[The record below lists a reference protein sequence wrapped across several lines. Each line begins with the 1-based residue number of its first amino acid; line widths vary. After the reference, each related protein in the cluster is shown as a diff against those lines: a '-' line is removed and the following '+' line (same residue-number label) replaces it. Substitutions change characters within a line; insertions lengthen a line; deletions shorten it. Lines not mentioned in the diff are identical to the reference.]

1 MGVTPFRHDVCSPTR
16 PYAGYATRERRRAR
30 PAVRNRQCTA
40 TAVPA
45 LHAFS
50 AVLHGV
56 GQDTEPVD
64 LHFEDI
70 AGLHENGGLTRR
82 SDATRRAGDDHIT
95 SLQTHRDTDHFN
107 QRWDTE
113 DELICARILHH
124 AAI

>member
-1 MGVTPFRHDVCSPTR
+1 MAS
-16 PYAGYATRERRRAR
+16 RERRRAR
-30 PAVRNRQCTA
+30 PAVRNRQCTD

-50 AVLHGV
+50 PFLHGV
-56 GQDTEPVD
+56 GQDTEPLD
-64 LHFEDI
+64 LHCEDI
-70 AGLHENGGLTRR
+70 AGLHENGWLTRR

-113 DELICARILHH
+113 YEQVCARILHRVG
-124 AAI
+124 I

>member
-1 MGVTPFRHDVCSPTR
+1 MFSTR
-16 PYAGYATRERRRAR
+16 GLTRDMATSKRRRAR
-30 PAVRNRQCTA
+30 PAVRNRQFTD
-40 TAVPA
+40 TEVPA

-50 AVLHGV
+50 VLLHGV
-56 GQDTEPVD
+56 GQDTKALD
-64 LHFEDI
+64 LHFEDV
-70 AGLHENGGLTRR
+70 AGLHEHGWLTCR

-113 DELICARILHH
+113 DELVCARILHH

>member
-1 MGVTPFRHDVCSPTR
+1 MIYVLLLGTD
-16 PYAGYATRERRRAR
+16 
-30 PAVRNRQCTA
+30 

-56 GQDTEPVD
+56 GQDTDALD

-70 AGLHENGGLTRR
+70 AGLHENGWLTRR
-82 SDATRRAGDDHIT
+82 SDTTRRAGDDHIT
-95 SLQTHRDTDHFN
+95 SLQTHRDTDQFN

-124 AAI
+124 VAI